1 MKTNNSLFAKD
12 LLGIKQ
18 TRLDRTGIEQ
28 VGLGKTP
35 QIMNINNTFLRKT
48 LNACVSALHRNDCS
62 QPSWTPK

>member
-28 VGLGKTP
+28 VGLGKTS
-35 QIMNINNTFLRKT
+35 QTMKINNNFLRKT

-62 QPSWTPK
+62 QPSCTLK